1 MIMNNDK
8 KWTLFKI
15 SDVFNIEHGFY
26 NKKPEHT
33 VKGDIP
39 FLSSIESNNGVSDF
53 YSLVDI
59 ENSTRTGDSNNE
71 PLSRKLFK
79 KDAVCIT
86 NNGSVGF
93 AYYQDKSFT
102 CSHDV
107 TPIYL
112 KNGAF
117 NYFTAMFVCT
127 VIMGERYRWAY
138 GRKWRPKRM
147 CRSTIYLPSTID
159 ETNKI
164 VPDWDYMENY
174 IKSLNINLP
183 ITHNQIINNR
193 LCFETISVKNFKLIE
208 LFNIEYGNKLDFNKQ
223 TEIPKQ
229 DGGTCFVSRD
239 SKNNGVVGYVEP
251 LENISTFPSG
261 AITVPLGG
269 SKLGTAFI
277 QHEPFYT
284 AQNVAVLLPK
294 KGISDHLTERQKLY
308 ITTLIKFEAQSKYQA
323 FGRELNTH
331 IKKDFS
337 IKLPV
342 IKSSSGYDEP
352 DWNQIETFMKSL
364 PYGDCI

>member
-1 MIMNNDK
+1 MLAMTDINTIRNLRNNHDQ
-8 KWTLFKI
+8 
-15 SDVFNIEHGFY
+15 
-26 NKKPEHT
+26 
-33 VKGDIP
+33 
-39 FLSSIESNNGVSDF
+39 SIES
-53 YSLVDI
+53 I
-59 ENSTRTGDSNNE
+59 R
-71 PLSRKLFK
+71 
-79 KDAVCIT
+79 
-86 NNGSVGF
+86 
-93 AYYQDKSFT
+93 
-102 CSHDV
+102 
-107 TPIYL
+107 
-112 KNGAF
+112 
-117 NYFTAMFVCT
+117 
-127 VIMGERYRWAY
+127 
-138 GRKWRPKRM
+138 
-147 CRSTIYLPSTID
+147 
-159 ETNKI
+159 
-164 VPDWDYMENY
+164 
-174 IKSLNINLP
+174 KSLNINLP